1 MHIHTKIDAVTLIKL
16 RRIIS
21 RKFLLI
27 YIYIYIYLDGITIDF
42 NKNQI
47 IIESNKQI

>member
-1 MHIHTKIDAVTLIKL
+1 MHIHTKIDAFTLIKL

-21 RKFLLI
+21 RNFLLI
-27 YIYIYIYLDGITIDF
+27 IFFFLDGITIYF

-47 IIESNKQI
+47 IIDSNMQI

>member
-1 MHIHTKIDAVTLIKL
+1 MHIHIKIDANTLIKL
-16 RRIIS
+16 TRVIS
-21 RKFLLI
+21 RNFLLI
-27 YIYIYIYLDGITIDF
+27 IFFDGITIDF